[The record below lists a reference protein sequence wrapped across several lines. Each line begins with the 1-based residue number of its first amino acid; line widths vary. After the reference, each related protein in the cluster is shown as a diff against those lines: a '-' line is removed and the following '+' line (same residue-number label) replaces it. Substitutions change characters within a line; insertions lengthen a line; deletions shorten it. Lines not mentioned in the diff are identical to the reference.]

1 MLCFFQTI
9 SCLATSPRS
18 LSAPLGHQAGSKV
31 SEFTL
36 DPLSDILNRNS
47 PLVRGISPDAVDPLK
62 VTLDETS
69 RKTSYLGSYPLALK

>member
-1 MLCFFQTI
+1 VLCLFQTV
-9 SCLATSPRS
+9 SCLAASPWP

-62 VTLDETS
+62 VALNETS
-69 RKTSYLGSYPLALK
+69 WKASCLGSYALALK